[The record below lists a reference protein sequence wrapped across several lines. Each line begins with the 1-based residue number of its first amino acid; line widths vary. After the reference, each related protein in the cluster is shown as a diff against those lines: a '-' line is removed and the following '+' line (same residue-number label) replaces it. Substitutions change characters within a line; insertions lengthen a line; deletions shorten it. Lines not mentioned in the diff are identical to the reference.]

1 MTTDITV
8 RKETEA
14 IFKEAC
20 NELSIPYEVVREL
33 EESSVFRIKSV
44 MESEPYYLGRLVGL
58 KIGQQ
63 ITLDNLK

>member
-20 NELSIPYEVVREL
+20 NELSIHYEVVREL
-33 EESSVFRIKSV
+33 EDGSVYRVTTMYQSEQYHLGISVGMKVTSSILNK
-44 MESEPYYLGRLVGL
+44 L
-58 KIGQQ
+58 
-63 ITLDNLK
+63 

>member
-33 EESSVFRIKSV
+33 EDGSVYRIITLYQ
-44 MESEPYYLGRLVGL
+44 SEPYHLGISVGMKVTSSIL
-58 KIGQQ
+58 NK
-63 ITLDNLK
+63 L